1 MSTISDEKLFDKLVV
16 KIDDD
21 SKKRAYDLKE
31 LDRMMLV
38 TLICCG
44 SLFVV
49 GSTLVFIIT
58 SLVSMLCG

>member
-31 LDRMMLV
+31 LDKMVLV
-38 TLICCG
+38 ISICCG
-44 SLFVV
+44 FLFAA
-49 GSTLVFIIT
+49 GSTLVIIL
-58 SLVSMLCG
+58 LVLISRG